1 MPRASFEAAVALLL
15 TVFMVLRVFWIMLG
29 LWAEAKPAASMQP
42 RIVVVVVNA
51 GFIMSPYFFTGGP
64 GLLAG
69 PAGSRSW
76 LKYVVVRQVAT
87 TLSPGAY

>member
-1 MPRASFEAAVALLL
+1 MALLF
-15 TVFMVLRVFWIMLG
+15 TPFMVLRVFWIMLG

-42 RIVVVVVNA
+42 RIIVVVVNA

-87 TLSPGAY
+87 TLSPGAYW

>member
-1 MPRASFEAAVALLL
+1 MALPL

-29 LWAEAKPAASMQP
+29 LWAEAKPAASTQTK
-42 RIVVVVVNA
+42 IVVVNA

-87 TLSPGAY
+87 TLSPGAYW